1 MFLKV
6 LPSRVIRHHCLAI
19 LLCAHSARL
28 AQHKPWAERAG
39 IAKRSQTAEG
49 LLVGMLTFTNS
60 WVVWKMHPKGSEV
73 VMCTTGAIT
82 LIQEAA
88 GGAVVEVTRG
98 AGRVC
103 DR

>member
-1 MFLKV
+1 MG
-6 LPSRVIRHHCLAI
+6 
-19 LLCAHSARL
+19 
-28 AQHKPWAERAG
+28 ERAG

-88 GGAVVEVTRG
+88 GGAVVEVTLGPGEYAIDEPR
-98 AGRVC
+98 AW
-103 DR
+103 